1 MKKMTIIVK
10 IRLTD
15 FFFRVNFHNRKFGRD
30 TREMALYLR
39 ALCALP
45 EHLGRIL

>member
-15 FFFRVNFHNRKFGRD
+15 FFRVNCHNRKFGRD
-30 TREMALYLR
+30 TREVALYLR
-39 ALCALP
+39 ALCALS
-45 EHLGRIL
+45 EHLGTIL